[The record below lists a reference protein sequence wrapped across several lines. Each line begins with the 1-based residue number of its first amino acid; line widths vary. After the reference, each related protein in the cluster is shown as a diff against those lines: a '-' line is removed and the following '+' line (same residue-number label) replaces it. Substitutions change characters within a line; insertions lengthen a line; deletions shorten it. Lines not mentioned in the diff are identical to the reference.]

1 MINWDLWLLVIF
13 YVILLIIFRIF
24 RNKFEVQWKIF
35 ALYKTKWGIKL
46 MDKIAKKWPKTLG
59 ILGVIS
65 IWVGFIGM
73 VITTGFIIWATYQ
86 YLFIPKADVA
96 LAPLLP
102 GVSISD
108 KLPVLSFWHWIIAI
122 LFVAVIHEAS
132 HGIYARLKNVKIKSS
147 GFAFLGPILA
157 AFVEPDEKQLAK
169 KPIKDQLLVFSAGPF
184 SNILQGILIFLV
196 LIFVFIPL
204 ASSMTEIKGIVVGE
218 VNNSLAIANSGI
230 EKGHVIEY
238 INGHKINNTEIL
250 FSILD
255 DKKPGDVV
263 NVVANG
269 TEYNVTLSP
278 RIEDSN
284 KSRFGITFS
293 SYNLELKDKFKPYA
307 WVHKIVG
314 WLGMLLF
321 WTFNIAVG
329 VGLFNLLP
337 LGPVDGG
344 RMFYAGLTKFTSKEK
359 AMKILSYVSFI
370 ILFLILVNMWPFILR
385 LFKFILS
392 PLM

>member
-1 MINWDLWLLVIF
+1 
-13 YVILLIIFRIF
+13 
-24 RNKFEVQWKIF
+24 
-35 ALYKTKWGIKL
+35 